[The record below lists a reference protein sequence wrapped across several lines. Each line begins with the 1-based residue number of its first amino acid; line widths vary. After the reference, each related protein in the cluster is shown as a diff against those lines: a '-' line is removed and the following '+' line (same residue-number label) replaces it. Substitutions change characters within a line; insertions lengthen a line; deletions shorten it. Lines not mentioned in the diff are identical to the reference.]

1 MKIQLL
7 LSLAITFLLIL
18 LTSCVSPIPPEM
30 SQPYV
35 DKHSGK
41 SLNTLIEELR
51 DNYEGVCLADGLL
64 GSRCLSRVLQV
75 NDASIH
81 LDFMR
86 DRETIRYNE
95 RVTFNKNIEGI
106 FLIHAPDGTSIYGKN
121 EDQMFDIFGYLTAI
135 YNAKKENRK
144 RPVASTYAATP
155 QTAPPPQRSEPIK
168 MAKGMPGKY
177 HALLIANSKYKNLP
191 NLETPQRDVNVLG
204 KLLSDK
210 YGFNVTTLIDA
221 DRDSVITA
229 LFDYRTMLQGR
240 DKLLVFYAGHGW
252 LDEAADEGYW
262 LPVEADGQN
271 PAHWIS
277 NSSITSALKALRADH
292 VIVISDSCFSGKLT
306 RGLRLNA
313 TVGSAIDTIIA
324 KRARVVISSGGLE
337 PVLDSGGE
345 GGHSI
350 FASALLDTLS
360 SSDDVMDTFTLFSQ
374 IRSKV
379 SWNADQVPEIGII
392 HKAGHEGGDFFF
404 IPK

>member
-155 QTAPPPQRSEPIK
+155 QTAPHR
-168 MAKGMPGKY
+168 
-177 HALLIANSKYKNLP
+177 
-191 NLETPQRDVNVLG
+191 
-204 KLLSDK
+204 
-210 YGFNVTTLIDA
+210 
-221 DRDSVITA
+221 
-229 LFDYRTMLQGR
+229 
-240 DKLLVFYAGHGW
+240 
-252 LDEAADEGYW
+252 
-262 LPVEADGQN
+262 
-271 PAHWIS
+271 
-277 NSSITSALKALRADH
+277 
-292 VIVISDSCFSGKLT
+292 
-306 RGLRLNA
+306 RGL
-313 TVGSAIDTIIA
+313 
-324 KRARVVISSGGLE
+324 
-337 PVLDSGGE
+337 
-345 GGHSI
+345 
-350 FASALLDTLS
+350 
-360 SSDDVMDTFTLFSQ
+360 
-374 IRSKV
+374 
-379 SWNADQVPEIGII
+379 DQ
-392 HKAGHEGGDFFF
+392 
-404 IPK
+404 

>member
-1 MKIQLL
+1 
-7 LSLAITFLLIL
+7 
-18 LTSCVSPIPPEM
+18 
-30 SQPYV
+30 
-35 DKHSGK
+35 
-41 SLNTLIEELR
+41 
-51 DNYEGVCLADGLL
+51 
-64 GSRCLSRVLQV
+64 
-75 NDASIH
+75 
-81 LDFMR
+81 
-86 DRETIRYNE
+86 
-95 RVTFNKNIEGI
+95 
-106 FLIHAPDGTSIYGKN
+106 
-121 EDQMFDIFGYLTAI
+121 
-135 YNAKKENRK
+135 
-144 RPVASTYAATP
+144 
-155 QTAPPPQRSEPIK
+155 

-204 KLLSDK
+204 ELLSDK

-240 DKLLVFYAGHGW
+240 DKLLIFYAGHGW